1 MKQQE
6 HLDTLQEIRSMME
19 RSSRFISLSGLSGI
33 GAGLSALLGAA
44 LVYIY
49 LDTLPFRRMP
59 GYYVI
64 SADYE
69 KWGIGYQLFFL
80 LVMGGVLILAL
91 ASGIYFTTR
100 RAKRHQQRIW
110 DALTKRLL
118 INLFI
123 PLAAGGLFCLALL
136 YQGMI
141 GLVAPATLVFYG
153 LALINARK
161 YTFDDI
167 RYLGMAEVALGLIGT
182 FFLGYGLDLWAIGF
196 GVLHIFYGAV
206 MYRKYE
212 RGVQG

>member
-1 MKQQE
+1 
-6 HLDTLQEIRSMME
+6 MME

-33 GAGLSALLGAA
+33 GAGVSALLGAA
-44 LVYIY
+44 LVYLY

-69 KWGIGYQLFFL
+69 KWGLGYETFFL
-80 LVMGGVLILAL
+80 LVMGIVLLLAL
-91 ASGIYFTTR
+91 FSGVYFTTR
-100 RAKRHQQRIW
+100 KAKRNQQPVW

-136 YQGMI
+136 YHGMI

-153 LALINARK
+153 LALINASK
-161 YTFDDI
+161 YTLDDI
-167 RYLGMAEVALGLIGT
+167 RFLGMAEVALGIVGT

-196 GVLHIFYGAV
+196 GLLHIIYGAV

-212 RGVQG
+212 RVK

>member
-1 MKQQE
+1 MENQK

-69 KWGIGYQLFFL
+69 KWGLGYQSFFL

-91 ASGIYFTTR
+91 ISGVYFTTR
-100 RAKRHQQRIW
+100 KAKRNQQRIW
-110 DALTKRLL
+110 DALTRRLL
-118 INLFI
+118 LNLFI
-123 PLAAGGLFCLALL
+123 PLAAGGLFCLALI

-141 GLVAPATLVFYG
+141 GLVAPATLIFYG
-153 LALINARK
+153 LALINASK
-161 YTFDDI
+161 YTLNDI
-167 RYLGMAEVALGLIGT
+167 RFLGMAEVVLGIIGT

-196 GVLHIFYGAV
+196 GVLHIIYGAV

-212 RGVQG
+212 RVT